1 MSEQPEEL
9 LKIWGKHLTALKLKS
24 PYGDALAEK
33 YWNEFIRRGGKP
45 KGDNFSEERT
55 TEVQPVQN

>member
-1 MSEQPEEL
+1 MSEEL
-9 LKIWGKHLTALKLKS
+9 LKIWQKHLTALKLKS

-45 KGDNFSEERT
+45 
-55 TEVQPVQN
+55 EVINIPPENPEISLPDTLI